1 METNDLVI
9 NSSEDA
15 VTIKGEP
22 YFVCLEDNWIIMET
36 EDLVMNTPI
45 LASTKKDGAHY
56 DTILPSAS
64 GEHIEPDLPI
74 DPGTY
79 IPKDE
84 LTIKDEPSTEGEYF
98 EPDSPLIKIEPLE
111 SKPTELFSPLSH
123 QLWREHRPD
132 PEGSGNMV
140 ITIRETST
148 CRNTPYTGWHLLRAT
163 GLMTL
168 LLRSKNLNC
177 ENLVR
182 LAIKRKNPEY
192 SSFPID
198 RVCVKHQADA
208 SFDLDHVLQP
218 GPNEQNW
225 MFQTVNREKSL
236 VYFLDK
242 HQTSR
247 KLEVRIICNDT
258 CRTSTDKNFKSK
270 EKSRDIVLEVTVE
283 AKDNKTILER
293 EFIQVWTKAA
303 IKISDLEKKV
313 RRENKGSVAIKEK
326 RERLLALKDPK
337 ARTKAGSII
346 KRAYAALK
354 NLDFSDKEILLM
366 TRKEAAKHQ

>member
-1 METNDLVI
+1 
-9 NSSEDA
+9 
-15 VTIKGEP
+15 
-22 YFVCLEDNWIIMET
+22 
-36 EDLVMNTPI
+36 
-45 LASTKKDGAHY
+45 
-56 DTILPSAS
+56 
-64 GEHIEPDLPI
+64 
-74 DPGTY
+74 
-79 IPKDE
+79 
-84 LTIKDEPSTEGEYF
+84 
-98 EPDSPLIKIEPLE
+98 
-111 SKPTELFSPLSH
+111 
-123 QLWREHRPD
+123 
-132 PEGSGNMV
+132 MV

-270 EKSRDIVLEVTVE
+270 EKKQGYRSRSYC
-283 AKDNKTILER
+283 R
-293 EFIQVWTKAA
+293 
-303 IKISDLEKKV
+303 
-313 RRENKGSVAIKEK
+313 GK
-326 RERLLALKDPK
+326 R
-337 ARTKAGSII
+337 
-346 KRAYAALK
+346 
-354 NLDFSDKEILLM
+354 
-366 TRKEAAKHQ
+366 